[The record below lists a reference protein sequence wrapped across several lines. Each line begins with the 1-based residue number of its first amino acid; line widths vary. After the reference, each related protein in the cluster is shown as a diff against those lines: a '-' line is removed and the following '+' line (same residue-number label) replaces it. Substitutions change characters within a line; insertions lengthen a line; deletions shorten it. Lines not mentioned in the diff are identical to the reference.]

1 VHDQVTAYRKAWV
14 DVFFFTPGWD
24 AHQVDS
30 DDECFNSSCSDEE
43 DNESKLSERDEFSSA
58 RQIGMACCAWRVD
71 TADRAASAEFCA
83 LSTILGQ
90 VNIVRLALS

>member
-1 VHDQVTAYRKAWV
+1 
-14 DVFFFTPGWD
+14 
-24 AHQVDS
+24 
-30 DDECFNSSCSDEE
+30 
-43 DNESKLSERDEFSSA
+43 
-58 RQIGMACCAWRVD
+58 MACCAWRVD